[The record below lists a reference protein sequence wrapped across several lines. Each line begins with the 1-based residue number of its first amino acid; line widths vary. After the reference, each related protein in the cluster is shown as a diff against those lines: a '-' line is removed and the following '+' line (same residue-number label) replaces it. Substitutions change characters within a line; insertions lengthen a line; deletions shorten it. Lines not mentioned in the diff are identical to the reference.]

1 LMYNVIDSPALTI
14 IANRY
19 EVLSTGSVSSL
30 GFAKVTG
37 GFPFYAAGFYIN
49 FNSVPFNVQF
59 SVQGITDVTGS
70 PDVELLGIGWSGQS
84 IPPSLGTF
92 SRLAVGGIDGN
103 GSISV
108 SGGLN
113 TRIKRIYTN
122 YTPVQGDYTILA
134 QNRDIVITL
143 PVYGSTQSNIA
154 ASYLNQVLQIKNIS
168 GGRIRVVGDIF
179 DGELKLRNGES
190 YILQTDGFTWM
201 VFGKFKGK
209 DDPCAKKEKKKGK
222 CCH

>member
-1 LMYNVIDSPALTI
+1 M
-14 IANRY
+14 
-19 EVLSTGSVSSL
+19 
-30 GFAKVTG
+30 
-37 GFPFYAAGFYIN
+37 
-49 FNSVPFNVQF
+49 
-59 SVQGITDVTGS
+59 
-70 PDVELLGIGWSGQS
+70 
-84 IPPSLGTF
+84 
-92 SRLAVGGIDGN
+92 GGIDGN